1 MTHASPSP
9 SISQIACHQDAT
21 PSSEGVAQN
30 SHKPGA
36 VRARRAPRR
45 ARPRP
50 LRRSHPARAPL
61 HRRAPPGTP
70 VISLTFGA
78 TMHFR
83 LHAAHNSKVYDHF
96 TLSDLVL
103 NEHGAAT
110 DAGESAAHSAVLS
123 LSLSL
128 IARREPQSRV
138 AQRGQSA
145 RLDGRLA
152 PPPRPRAPHARH
164 VRHGHGENLRRRL
177 ASVTR
182 RIYGARA
189 CICYLGLVCHGY
201 EARSLVSLGLSFL
214 SCGGGAWGGSSQ
226 ARVPLREAKPL
237 STQPWAPWPLYI

>member
-1 MTHASPSP
+1 
-9 SISQIACHQDAT
+9 
-21 PSSEGVAQN
+21 
-30 SHKPGA
+30 
-36 VRARRAPRR
+36 
-45 ARPRP
+45 
-50 LRRSHPARAPL
+50 
-61 HRRAPPGTP
+61 
-70 VISLTFGA
+70 
-78 TMHFR
+78 MHFR

-201 EARSLVSLGLSFL
+201 EARSLVVVARGEVLASTSSAKGGEANEYPALG
-214 SCGGGAWGGSSQ
+214 
-226 ARVPLREAKPL
+226 
-237 STQPWAPWPLYI
+237 PWPLYQRTSRASIW